1 MFELLQGNAP
11 GQWVWAW
18 TLQGAELKLSAQLKA
33 FTGKPR
39 LRVKGNEME
48 EMKRL
53 DYSNVLPTDPQLWK
67 NALCIPGKWIRLTD
81 SRCSEG

>member
-1 MFELLQGNAP
+1 MPP
-11 GQWVWAW
+11 GSGSGPGHCEEQSA
-18 TLQGAELKLSAQLKA
+18 LKLSAQLKA
-33 FTGKPR
+33 FMGKPR

-48 EMKRL
+48 EIKRL